1 MNYLW
6 VGPCVYFCIIHLKR
20 SFFIAV
26 SDGYPGLAAIWK
38 EERQRREAL
47 NIGDPLSPPPSPGKY
62 RVTIIIILVLASLH
76 DYGMLNYNTVNR
88 KYFVVLDSLAYAK
101 IKHAKMC
108 TIKGNA
114 VQGRLSA
121 NYVYLT

>member
-1 MNYLW
+1 
-6 VGPCVYFCIIHLKR
+6 
-20 SFFIAV
+20 
-26 SDGYPGLAAIWK
+26 
-38 EERQRREAL
+38 
-47 NIGDPLSPPPSPGKY
+47 
-62 RVTIIIILVLASLH
+62 
-76 DYGMLNYNTVNR
+76 MLNYNTVNR

-121 NYVYLT
+121 NYVYLTWKIIAWNILNMKYSQFTTIITFNYLFRTRDTALPLWGAEAERDF